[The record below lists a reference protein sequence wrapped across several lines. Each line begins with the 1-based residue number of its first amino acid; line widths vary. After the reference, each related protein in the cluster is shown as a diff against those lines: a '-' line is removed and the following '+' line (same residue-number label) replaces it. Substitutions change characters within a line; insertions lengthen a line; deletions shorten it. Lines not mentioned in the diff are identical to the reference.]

1 VTALARAEN
10 KVEAGGTAHLVA
22 ALAKALREQQQL
34 TQDELGKLVG
44 YTGSAISA
52 METCAQ
58 PASDKMLIKLEE
70 TLGGGLG
77 VFDEA
82 RRWMLLEKYPV
93 RFRGFSA
100 LEAGAVTICSYETL
114 VVDGLFQTEDYAR
127 ALIGGGY
134 PPVSEQKREELVE
147 ARLARRALFDR
158 HPAPMIELIL
168 EEGVLKRPFGT
179 WAVQR
184 GQLRSL
190 AEDAQRDNVCVQVL
204 PMDRGLRG
212 TYAGDRGAMKLVE
225 TKDHEHVVYLE
236 IEDQGILVSDPA
248 EVSQLAHRYAKI
260 RAQALS
266 PDDSLSLIQ
275 RLAGEER

>member
-1 VTALARAEN
+1 MARAVN
-10 KVEAGGTAHLVA
+10 KVEAGGVAHLVA
-22 ALAKALREQQQL
+22 ALAKALREQQGLAQE
-34 TQDELGKLVG
+34 ELGKDIG

-52 METCAQ
+52 METCTQ
-58 PASDKMLIKLEE
+58 PASDKMLVKLEE
-70 TLGGGLG
+70 RLGGGLG
-77 VFDEA
+77 VFEKA
-82 RRWMLLEKYPV
+82 RRWMLLEKYPA
-93 RFRGFSA
+93 RFQGFSE

-127 ALIGGGY
+127 ALIGGSY

-147 ARLARRALFDR
+147 ARLARRALFERD
-158 HPAPMIELIL
+158 PAPMIELIL
-168 EEGVLKRPFGT
+168 EEGVLKRPFGS
-179 WAVQR
+179 WEVLR

-190 AEDAQRDNVCVQVL
+190 AEDARRDNVCVQVL
-204 PMDRGLRG
+204 PMERGLRG

-236 IEDQGILVSDPA
+236 VEDQGILVSDAA

-266 PDDSLSLIQ
+266 PDDSLSLIE